1 MDSNK
6 VQLLALSQVKVN
18 ADNPRTISGEKFQKL
33 INSILVFPKMMEL
46 RPVVINSQLVALGGN
61 MRTNALNFIAK
72 MQPSDIASR
81 LEQLRDYQKLTSGEK
96 DALKKYWGAWVKK
109 PTVHAVK
116 ADTLSPTEQQQ
127 FIVKDNVSFGAWD
140 FDALAN
146 KFDER
151 DLGDWGMDIWQP
163 TEFVSSPSAPVG
175 SVPTQQP
182 NYPADSEDDG
192 VGILPN
198 INEVLDNLKGDSFQS
213 IVRDESDLFVASF
226 TFHKEYFDLIKRYI
240 DGVTKDVICEEII
253 RLAKEYDAAQTI
265 KTETE

>member
-18 ADNPRTISGEKFQKL
+18 ADNPRNISGEKFQKL

-46 RPVVINSQLVALGGN
+46 RPVVINAQFVALGGN
-61 MRTNALNFIAK
+61 MRTNALNAIAK
-72 MQPSDIASR
+72 MQAQDIASR

-116 ADTLSPTEQQQ
+116 ADALSPTEQQQ

-192 VGILPN
+192 VDYDHLFEDALNTETKAKQIVIELL
-198 INEVLDNLKGDSFQS
+198 VDNAL
-213 IVRDESDLFVASF
+213 ESEL
-226 TFHKEYFDLIKRYI
+226 EEIKSEI
-240 DGVTKDVICEEII
+240 SGFITKFNGVTI
-253 RLAKEYDAAQTI
+253 R
-265 KTETE
+265 

>member
-46 RPVVINSQLVALGGN
+46 RPVVINAQFVALGGN
-61 MRTNALNFIAK
+61 MRTNALNFIANMK
-72 MQPSDIASR
+72 PQEITNR

-96 DALKKYWGAWVKK
+96 DALKAFWNAWVKK

-116 ADTLSPTEQQQ
+116 ADALSPTEQQQ

-192 VGILPN
+192 VLGNLPPELQGVDLTP
-198 INEVLDNLKGDSFQS
+198 NELPQIQGTDETAMERIIIVYKKEQLEQLLNLLGMPQLDKVVYKL
-213 IVRDESDLFVASF
+213 
-226 TFHKEYFDLIKRYI
+226 
-240 DGVTKDVICEEII
+240 EEIMPQ
-253 RLAKEYDAAQTI
+253 E
-265 KTETE
+265 

>member
-46 RPVVINSQLVALGGN
+46 RPVVINSQFVALGGN
-61 MRTNALNFIAK
+61 MRTNALNAIAK

-192 VGILPN
+192 VDYDHLFEDALNAETKPRQIIIELL
-198 INEVLDNLKGDSFQS
+198 VDNAL
-213 IVRDESDLFVASF
+213 ESEL
-226 TFHKEYFDLIKRYI
+226 EEIKSEI
-240 DGVTKDVICEEII
+240 SGFITKFNGVTI
-253 RLAKEYDAAQTI
+253 R
-265 KTETE
+265 

>member
-18 ADNPRTISGEKFQKL
+18 ADNPRTITSEKFQKL

-46 RPVVINSQLVALGGN
+46 RPVVINSQFVALGGN

-72 MQPSDIASR
+72 MKPQEITNR

-96 DALKKYWGAWVKK
+96 DALKTFWGAWVKK

-116 ADTLSPTEQQQ
+116 ADALSPTEQQQ

-146 KFDER
+146 KFDEK

-175 SVPTQQP
+175 AVPTQQP
-182 NYPADSEDDG
+182 SYPADSEDDG
-192 VGILPN
+192 VDYDHLFEDALNTETKPRQIIIELL
-198 INEVLDNLKGDSFQS
+198 VDNAL
-213 IVRDESDLFVASF
+213 ESEL
-226 TFHKEYFDLIKRYI
+226 EEIKSEI
-240 DGVTKDVICEEII
+240 SGFITKFNGVTI
-253 RLAKEYDAAQTI
+253 R
-265 KTETE
+265 

>member
-33 INSILVFPKMMEL
+33 INSILIFPKMMEL
-46 RPVVINSQLVALGGN
+46 RPVVINAQFVALGGN

-192 VGILPN
+192 VLGNLPPELQGVDLTP
-198 INEVLDNLKGDSFQS
+198 NELPQIQGTDETAMERIIIVYKKEQLEQLLNLLGMPQLDKVVYKL
-213 IVRDESDLFVASF
+213 
-226 TFHKEYFDLIKRYI
+226 
-240 DGVTKDVICEEII
+240 EEIMPQ
-253 RLAKEYDAAQTI
+253 E
-265 KTETE
+265 

>member
-1 MDSNK
+1 MDSSK

-46 RPVVINSQLVALGGN
+46 RPVVINSQFVALGGN
-61 MRTNALNFIAK
+61 MRTNALNAIAK

-127 FIVKDNVSFGAWD
+127 FIVKDNVSFGTWD

-192 VGILPN
+192 VLPPELQGLNLEPNALPN
-198 INEVLDNLKGDSFQS
+198 IQGNGETNKERIIIVFDNQQ
-213 IVRDESDLFVASF
+213 RE
-226 TFHKEYFDLIKRYI
+226 
-240 DGVTKDVICEEII
+240 
-253 RLAKEYDAAQTI
+253 RLAQLIGVAAIDRVIFDADDLLMDM
-265 KTETE
+265 

>member
-46 RPVVINSQLVALGGN
+46 RPVVINAQFVALGGN
-61 MRTNALNFIAK
+61 MRTNALNAIAK

-146 KFDER
+146 KFDEK

-192 VGILPN
+192 VDYDHLFEDALNTETKPRQIIIELL
-198 INEVLDNLKGDSFQS
+198 VDNAL
-213 IVRDESDLFVASF
+213 ESEL
-226 TFHKEYFDLIKRYI
+226 EEIKSEI
-240 DGVTKDVICEEII
+240 SGFITKFNGVTI
-253 RLAKEYDAAQTI
+253 R
-265 KTETE
+265 

>member
-46 RPVVINSQLVALGGN
+46 RPVVINAQFVALGGN
-61 MRTNALNFIAK
+61 MRTNALNAIAK

-163 TEFVSSPSAPVG
+163 TDMMSEQTTIDNAGTEKNNSSNFTDHSDEIDLSYRVEITLDDEAQQQALYEQL
-175 SVPTQQP
+175 TQEG
-182 NYPADSEDDG
+182 Y
-192 VGILPN
+192 VCRILT
-198 INEVLDNLKGDSFQS
+198 L
-213 IVRDESDLFVASF
+213 
-226 TFHKEYFDLIKRYI
+226 
-240 DGVTKDVICEEII
+240 
-253 RLAKEYDAAQTI
+253 
-265 KTETE
+265 

>member
-46 RPVVINSQLVALGGN
+46 RPVVINAQFVALGGN
-61 MRTNALNFIAK
+61 MRTNALNAIAK
-72 MQPSDIASR
+72 MQAQDIASR

-192 VGILPN
+192 VDYDHLFEDALNTETKPRQIIIELL
-198 INEVLDNLKGDSFQS
+198 VDNAL
-213 IVRDESDLFVASF
+213 ESEL
-226 TFHKEYFDLIKRYI
+226 EEIKSEI
-240 DGVTKDVICEEII
+240 SGFITKFNGVTI
-253 RLAKEYDAAQTI
+253 R
-265 KTETE
+265 